1 MTTSSRPAQLLNSSI
16 TPLSPAGL
24 NKPVMLNSMRVTY
37 RPTDVDFL
45 LNNASNDCSTLSL
58 GSRGAFE
65 EFQRVLSHG

>member
-1 MTTSSRPAQLLNSSI
+1 
-16 TPLSPAGL
+16 
-24 NKPVMLNSMRVTY
+24 MLNSMRVTY
-37 RPTDVDFL
+37 RRTDVDFP